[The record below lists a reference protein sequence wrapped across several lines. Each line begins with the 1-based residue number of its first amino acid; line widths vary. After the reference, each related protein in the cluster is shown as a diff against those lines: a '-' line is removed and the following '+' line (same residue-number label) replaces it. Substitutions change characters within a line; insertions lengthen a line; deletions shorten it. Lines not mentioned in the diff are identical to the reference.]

1 MENMSQNISASL
13 GVTSRTAP
21 TKNILENASSP
32 QVSSEWDI
40 KESQRQRELEEA
52 RARAAQMEKTMK
64 WWSDCTQNW
73 REKWSKV
80 RTERNKARD
89 EVKQLRASLETA
101 QKDVENYKREME
113 KLHLLMLKHA
123 GQFKKEDDNRDASNG
138 SPDISSDGMKN
149 VNSEDGLVTKVEKNG
164 ENNVDLL
171 EEALAKHSLQLT
183 KDEQIAEERR
193 LIQQLSKEDQ
203 NEDFLL
209 EKVTTLQNKLDE
221 AQKGMQLER
230 EEKNALH
237 KNFEKLRHEFHDLRS
252 KCEDLR
258 QAKQEAVRELL
269 TLQETHRAELRIA
282 NNSLQEEVVARE
294 ALEKRICDLRT
305 ELEKLQAEN
314 AAEWGKR
321 ERLETEKLTMDRE
334 NKKLRSELQDLQDR
348 LERKGR
354 PITNTDAEIRTMQQD
369 LADKTK
375 ELADVKHSNN
385 KMKKMLTES
394 NTELQHA
401 VRRAEQYETEV
412 KRLRTRVEELKR
424 ELAAVED
431 ELDSTLNHVK
441 RLQRQNEELTQQNEH
456 FQVQMQHLHSRNNT
470 ASPNKQFKTK
480 IGFPHEYKPNIHELK
495 QLFDDTKRSHI
506 SSYASENPSSQQA
519 PVTKPSQKS
528 HQRTYSDAKP
538 TLIESDLN
546 SFDMRMQSRNN
557 AFNFERAKQKFDNSS
572 RSNKQPIYSVSQ
584 KQAGS
589 FIPKRNSYLEN
600 NYEDVT
606 SPGFNDEAPIANS
619 KGNYSMT
626 SSINLDGLKVSDD
639 E

>member
-1 MENMSQNISASL
+1 M
-13 GVTSRTAP
+13 
-21 TKNILENASSP
+21 SP
-32 QVSSEWDI
+32 QRFPRSGTLKRWVLALQCFEQFLKSFHFQ
-40 KESQRQRELEEA
+40 SQRQRELEEA

-80 RTERNKARD
+80 RTERNKSRE
-89 EVKQLRASLETA
+89 EVKQLRTSLEAA
-101 QKDVENYKREME
+101 QKDVENYKKEME

-123 GQFKKEDDNRDASNG
+123 GQFKKNGEDDNRDASNG

-149 VNSEDGLVTKVEKNG
+149 VNSEDGLVTKVSDNKNGSSNNG
-164 ENNVDLL
+164 ENDVDLL
-171 EEALAKHSLQLT
+171 EEALTKHSLQLT
-183 KDEQIAEERR
+183 KDEQMAEERR

-209 EKVTTLQNKLDE
+209 EKVTTLQAKLDE
-221 AQKGMQLER
+221 AQKISHLER

-294 ALEKRICDLRT
+294 LLEKRICDLRT
-305 ELEKLQAEN
+305 ELEKLQGEN

-385 KMKKMLTES
+385 KMKKMLAES

-441 RLQRQNEELTQQNEH
+441 RLQRQNEELTGQNEQL
-456 FQVQMQHLHSRNNT
+456 QVQMQHLNT
-470 ASPNKQFKTK
+470 
-480 IGFPHEYKPNIHELK
+480 
-495 QLFDDTKRSHI
+495 R
-506 SSYASENPSSQQA
+506 
-519 PVTKPSQKS
+519 
-528 HQRTYSDAKP
+528 
-538 TLIESDLN
+538 
-546 SFDMRMQSRNN
+546 
-557 AFNFERAKQKFDNSS
+557 
-572 RSNKQPIYSVSQ
+572 
-584 KQAGS
+584 
-589 FIPKRNSYLEN
+589 
-600 NYEDVT
+600 
-606 SPGFNDEAPIANS
+606 
-619 KGNYSMT
+619 
-626 SSINLDGLKVSDD
+626 
-639 E
+639 

>member
-1 MENMSQNISASL
+1 
-13 GVTSRTAP
+13 
-21 TKNILENASSP
+21 
-32 QVSSEWDI
+32 
-40 KESQRQRELEEA
+40 
-52 RARAAQMEKTMK
+52 MK

-80 RTERNKARD
+80 RTERNKARE

-101 QKDVENYKREME
+101 RKDAENYKREME
-113 KLHLLMLKHA
+113 KVHLLMIKHA
-123 GQFKKEDDNRDASNG
+123 GQFKKNGDEDNRDASNG
-138 SPDISSDGMKN
+138 SPDMSSDGLKN
-149 VNSEDGLVTKVEKNG
+149 VNSEDGLVTKVSDNNNGTSTNG
-164 ENNVDLL
+164 ENDVDLL

-209 EKVTTLQNKLDE
+209 EKVTTLQTKLDE
-221 AQKGMQLER
+221 AQKISHLER

-237 KNFEKLRHEFHDLRS
+237 KNFEKLRHEFHELRS
-252 KCEDLR
+252 KCEELR

-294 ALEKRICDLRT
+294 SLEKRICDLRT

-354 PITNTDAEIRTMQQD
+354 PITNSDAEIRTMQQD

-375 ELADVKHSNN
+375 ELVDVKHSNN
-385 KMKKMLTES
+385 KMKKMLAES

-441 RLQRQNEELTQQNEH
+441 RLQRQNEELTAQNEQ
-456 FQVQMQHLHSRNNT
+456 FQVQMQH
-470 ASPNKQFKTK
+470 F
-480 IGFPHEYKPNIHELK
+480 
-495 QLFDDTKRSHI
+495 
-506 SSYASENPSSQQA
+506 
-519 PVTKPSQKS
+519 
-528 HQRTYSDAKP
+528 
-538 TLIESDLN
+538 
-546 SFDMRMQSRNN
+546 QSR
-557 AFNFERAKQKFDNSS
+557 
-572 RSNKQPIYSVSQ
+572 
-584 KQAGS
+584 
-589 FIPKRNSYLEN
+589 
-600 NYEDVT
+600 
-606 SPGFNDEAPIANS
+606 
-619 KGNYSMT
+619 
-626 SSINLDGLKVSDD
+626 
-639 E
+639 

>member
-456 FQVQMQHLHSRNNT
+456 FQVQMQHLHSRIL
-470 ASPNKQFKTK
+470 PN
-480 IGFPHEYKPNIHELK
+480 G
-495 QLFDDTKRSHI
+495 
-506 SSYASENPSSQQA
+506 
-519 PVTKPSQKS
+519 
-528 HQRTYSDAKP
+528 
-538 TLIESDLN
+538 
-546 SFDMRMQSRNN
+546 
-557 AFNFERAKQKFDNSS
+557 
-572 RSNKQPIYSVSQ
+572 SVSNSD
-584 KQAGS
+584 KQS
-589 FIPKRNSYLEN
+589 
-600 NYEDVT
+600 DV
-606 SPGFNDEAPIANS
+606 
-619 KGNYSMT
+619 
-626 SSINLDGLKVSDD
+626 
-639 E
+639 

>member
-1 MENMSQNISASL
+1 MINPFNFQ
-13 GVTSRTAP
+13 
-21 TKNILENASSP
+21 
-32 QVSSEWDI
+32 
-40 KESQRQRELEEA
+40 SQRQRELEEA

-80 RTERNKARD
+80 RTERNKARE

-101 QKDVENYKREME
+101 RKDAENYKREME
-113 KLHLLMLKHA
+113 KVHLLMIKHA
-123 GQFKKEDDNRDASNG
+123 GQFKKNGDEDNRDASNG
-138 SPDISSDGMKN
+138 SPDMSSDGLKN
-149 VNSEDGLVTKVEKNG
+149 VNSEDGLVTKVSDNNNGTSTNG
-164 ENNVDLL
+164 ENDVDLL

-209 EKVTTLQNKLDE
+209 EKVTTLQTKLDE
-221 AQKGMQLER
+221 AQKISHLER

-237 KNFEKLRHEFHDLRS
+237 KNFEKLRHEFHELRS
-252 KCEDLR
+252 KCEELR

-294 ALEKRICDLRT
+294 SLEKRICDLRT

-354 PITNTDAEIRTMQQD
+354 PITNSDADIRTMQQD

-375 ELADVKHSNN
+375 ELVDVKHSNN
-385 KMKKMLTES
+385 KMKKMLAES

-441 RLQRQNEELTQQNEH
+441 RLQRQNEELTAQNEQ
-456 FQVQMQHLHSRNNT
+456 FQVQMQH
-470 ASPNKQFKTK
+470 F
-480 IGFPHEYKPNIHELK
+480 
-495 QLFDDTKRSHI
+495 
-506 SSYASENPSSQQA
+506 
-519 PVTKPSQKS
+519 
-528 HQRTYSDAKP
+528 
-538 TLIESDLN
+538 
-546 SFDMRMQSRNN
+546 QSR
-557 AFNFERAKQKFDNSS
+557 
-572 RSNKQPIYSVSQ
+572 
-584 KQAGS
+584 
-589 FIPKRNSYLEN
+589 
-600 NYEDVT
+600 
-606 SPGFNDEAPIANS
+606 
-619 KGNYSMT
+619 
-626 SSINLDGLKVSDD
+626 
-639 E
+639 